1 MTRRTLGYFNYVL
14 AFLMIA
20 LFVLQLFPF
29 IHYVDADGVEQ
40 SVSILS
46 YVVTPYEYKAM
57 DAAMKAGPIP
67 DFHTGYAMF
76 FGAVI
81 PLLAVL
87 GAVLLLRKKTVGV
100 LIYAVVWGALA
111 LLGYVL
117 NPFAYQGGGMF
128 VVHLVV
134 IILELALALFCLIT
148 FLRMPQ
154 YVDNDKEE
162 VFENDPRAAS
172 KIAAIAKAAEKKDT
186 RTLLDY
192 AVSKDKSIR
201 LKAVEALGGIGG
213 ESAFNLLV
221 PMLRNNDVEC
231 RTAAAEALGR
241 AGDTRALAF
250 IYDRLEREKV
260 DSVREVLLDS
270 MAKLHEARAD

>member
-20 LFVLQLFPF
+20 LFVLQLLPF
-29 IHYVDADGVEQ
+29 IHYVDAEGAEK
-40 SVSILS
+40 SVSLLG

-57 DAAMKAGPIP
+57 DAAMKEVIP

-76 FGAVI
+76 TGAVV

-87 GAVLLLRKKTVGV
+87 GAVLLLRKKTLGV
-100 LIYAVVWGALA
+100 LIYAVAWGVLA

-128 VVHLVV
+128 VVHLIVV
-134 IILELALALFCLIT
+134 ILELALALFCLIT
-148 FLRMPQ
+148 YLKMPK

-162 VFENDPRAAS
+162 VFENDPRAAA
-172 KIAAIAKAAEKKDT
+172 KIANVAKAAQKNDV

-201 LKAVEALGGIGG
+201 LKAVEALGSTGG
-213 ESAFNLLV
+213 DEGAFNLLV
-221 PMLRNNDVEC
+221 PMLRNADVEC
-231 RTAAAEALGR
+231 RTAAAESLGR
-241 AGDTRALAF
+241 LGDARALAF
-250 IYDRLEREKV
+250 IYDRLEREQV